1 MDLAASAAHAARPL
15 VLVVEDDE
23 RLGPIVGR
31 MLERSG
37 YDHVLATTGDDAL
50 RAMRD
55 REPVAA
61 VVDIMI
67 AHPDGIEVC
76 RKFRRDSWPGTLVVM
91 SARSSPDDRRR
102 ALAAGADAFLPK
114 PFRLPELVA
123 TLAGVRPAPVS
134 APDHL
139 DPAAEH
145 EPGPATWV
153 R

>member
-1 MDLAASAAHAARPL
+1 MPEVPAGLLARHARG
-15 VLVVEDDE
+15 DE
-23 RLGPIVGR
+23 RPQL
-31 MLERSG
+31 
-37 YDHVLATTGDDAL
+37 
-50 RAMRD
+50 
-55 REPVAA
+55 
-61 VVDIMI
+61 
-67 AHPDGIEVC
+67 
-76 RKFRRDSWPGTLVVM
+76 
-91 SARSSPDDRRR
+91 PDDRRR